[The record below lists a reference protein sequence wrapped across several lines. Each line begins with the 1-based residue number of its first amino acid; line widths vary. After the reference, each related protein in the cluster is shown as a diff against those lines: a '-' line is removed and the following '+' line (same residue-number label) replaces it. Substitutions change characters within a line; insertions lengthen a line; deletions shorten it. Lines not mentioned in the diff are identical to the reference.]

1 MAGTKAGAKKA
12 AETNKKLYG
21 DGKDGRP
28 NFYRMIG
35 KAGGLKSRG
44 GGFARDH
51 DFAVE
56 MGRRGGTAPRKAK
69 RTQQS

>member
-1 MAGTKAGAKKA
+1 MAGTKEGGRKA
-12 AETNKKLYG
+12 AATNKKLYG

-35 KAGGLKSRG
+35 KKGGEVSRG
-44 GGFARDH
+44 GGFAADH

-56 MGRRGGTAPRKAK
+56 MGRKGGTAQRKRKAAG
-69 RTQQS
+69 TE